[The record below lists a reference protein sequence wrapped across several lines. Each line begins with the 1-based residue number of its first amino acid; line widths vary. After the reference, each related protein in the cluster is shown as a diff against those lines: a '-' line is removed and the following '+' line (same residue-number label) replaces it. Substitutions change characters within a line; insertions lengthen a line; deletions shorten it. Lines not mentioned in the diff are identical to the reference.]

1 MRRLVV
7 LMILAAAPAAAQAPG
22 LSAPAASSATTTS
35 RFDGSWE
42 VTMTCASSAE
52 VGLGYTM
59 RFQALVR
66 GGQLAAETTGAPD
79 AGRVKMDGPIRSDGT
94 AAFRAE
100 SEPPRDARRAG
111 RRSLERWTAEAQFVG
126 GHGTGR
132 RVEQRRC
139 DLLFQRRR

>member
-1 MRRLVV
+1 MRRLAAV
-7 LMILAAAPAAAQAPG
+7 LVLAAAPALAQSPG
-22 LSAPAASSATTTS
+22 PSVPAAPAITPS

-52 VGLGYTM
+52 IGLGYTT
-59 RFQALVR
+59 RFLAEVR
-66 GGQLAAETTGAPD
+66 GGQLSAESAGPPD
-79 AGRVKMDGPIRSDGT
+79 AGRVKLEGPIRSDGN
-94 AAFRAE
+94 ASLRAE

-126 GHGTGR
+126 SHGTGR
-132 RVEQRRC
+132 RVDQRRC

>member
-7 LMILAAAPAAAQAPG
+7 LMLLAAAPAAAQAPG
-22 LSAPAASSATTTS
+22 PSAPAASSAATS
-35 RFDGSWE
+35 RFDGSWD

-59 RFQALVR
+59 RFQAQVR

-79 AGRVKMDGPIRSDGT
+79 AGRVKLEGPIRSDGN

-126 GHGTGR
+126 SHGTGR
-132 RVEQRRC
+132 RVDQRRC